1 MDFTR
6 SETENNEY
14 ARITT
19 STKDC
24 KLTCKPRKSREGRG
38 ASARSSASASL
49 SNFGSSDFGSSDFGS
64 GNFGSSDFGSGNSIS
79 GLQSSLSEFGSR
91 SGSGNF
97 DSRSG
102 SGNLRSGLKPSLI
115 DLDSSGLGS
124 GKNKGNKLR
133 LGLERPESLT
143 RTNVGDF
150 NMVSPI
156 NSSHNVIQKGTN
168 MDEGGGISTKGRK
181 TKGRKTKGRKTKRKK
196 TKRRKH

>member
-64 GNFGSSDFGSGNSIS
+64 GNFGS
-79 GLQSSLSEFGSR
+79 
-91 SGSGNF
+91 
-97 DSRSG
+97 SRSG

>member
-38 ASARSSASASL
+38 ARARSSASASL
-49 SNFGSSDFGSSDFGS
+49 S
-64 GNFGSSDFGSGNSIS
+64 NFGSSDFGSGNSIS